1 MSETKVQ
8 KACQRCRQQKLKCDA
23 QRPCVLCTRAGVAC
37 LDQLPRDAFK
47 PYKPKINKRASPSI
61 RFETKRRKRDSPS
74 TAPTAASVT
83 ATSDVHE
90 SVSSS
95 VDALVQEALPVRPG
109 QFPANLRA
117 SAIPGTR
124 DDTAKF
130 SQSCGD
136 SISGDLISCLP
147 AAEAVNLLVDTYFD
161 RVHWFLLA
169 FHQDPFRSRVRDL
182 LRDQAELSSRA
193 SQSPSFVASLLC
205 VILIGLRYTGA
216 FRRQELAQLGVDTA
230 ILGRDL
236 QEVLKTR
243 FLDIVAIRS
252 LEAVQSCVLLG
263 TYFLFHGEPAT
274 AWPVISAGVGVAK
287 TIKLDRPLS
296 AGSEVEAQARSRCWW
311 ALYEVETFCAMSYGY
326 SSAMRNDQLGVPLPS
341 TVPSDKGGRLLEYKA
356 SMAKLS
362 VIINNALD
370 QLYGRAQK
378 DLAGRVSKLDR
389 ELEQWHQYLPAHL
402 QDQSR
407 DPVYHSADELE
418 QDVAAA
424 GPRFEDHLL
433 QLQSLSL
440 KLAYCNT
447 RILIHRPLLSMPSN
461 TAVRR
466 AVQVC
471 KTAALA
477 TSELKASPVLPLAA
491 RSYAV
496 AFIGMHLFTAG
507 VVFGVIAERDPLG
520 PDAGGVKAGLRDLIQ
535 THRLLLATKS
545 NAVTAQ
551 SLAIL
556 ENLAR
561 SLVDRELVAML
572 GGSGDSGVR
581 NVESD
586 TAKAHEEP
594 MLASVPQPEQTPQ
607 PVVGGTGLD
616 MHESE
621 PSWLLGDI
629 FVDQEQAW
637 IWDLDFAMPDGT

>member
-1 MSETKVQ
+1 MSGPKVQ

-37 LDQLPRDAFK
+37 LHQLPRDAFK
-47 PYKPKINKRASPSI
+47 PYEPRINKRASPSI
-61 RFETKRRKRDSPS
+61 RFENKRRKGDGPGK
-74 TAPTAASVT
+74 APIAAS
-83 ATSDVHE
+83 ATPASDVHE

-109 QFPANLRA
+109 QFPANLGA

-124 DDTAKF
+124 DDTAGV
-130 SQSCGD
+130 SQSCEK
-136 SISGDLISCLP
+136 SISGNLIGYLP

-169 FHQDPFRSRVRDL
+169 FHQNPFRSRVRDL

-193 SQSPSFVASLLC
+193 SQSPSFLASLLC
-205 VILIGLRYTGA
+205 VILIGLRYTGV
-216 FRRQELAQLGVDTA
+216 FRRETLAQLGVDTA

-236 QEVLKTR
+236 QEVLKTK

-252 LEAVQSCVLLG
+252 LEVVQTCVLLG

-274 AWPVISAGVGVAK
+274 AWPIISAGVGVARA
-287 TIKLDRPLS
+287 IKLDRPLS
-296 AGSEVEAQARSRCWW
+296 AGSEVDVQARSRCWW

-326 SSAMRNDQLGVPLPS
+326 SSAMRNDQLAVPLPS
-341 TVPSDKGGRLLEYKA
+341 IILSDQVGRLLEYKA

-362 VIINNALD
+362 VIINKALD
-370 QLYGRAQK
+370 QLYGPVQE
-378 DLAGRVSKLDR
+378 DLACRVLNLDR
-389 ELEQWHQYLPAHL
+389 ELEQWHQDLPAHL
-402 QDQSR
+402 QAQGN
-407 DPVYHSADELE
+407 DPVHHSADELE

-424 GPRFEDHLL
+424 GPRFEAHLL
-433 QLQSLSL
+433 QLQSLGL
-440 KLAYCNT
+440 RLAYCNT
-447 RILIHRPLLSMPSN
+447 KILIHRPLLSVPSN
-461 TAVRR
+461 TAVGR
-466 AVQVC
+466 AVRAC

-491 RSYAV
+491 HSYAV

-520 PDAGGVKAGLRDLIQ
+520 SDASRVKAGLRDLIQ
-535 THRLLLATKS
+535 TQRLLLAAKS

-551 SLAIL
+551 SLEIL

-572 GGSGDSGVR
+572 GGSGNDSARGV
-581 NVESD
+581 
-586 TAKAHEEP
+586 KAQADSTR
-594 MLASVPQPEQTPQ
+594 ASMPQPEQMLSPAL
-607 PVVGGTGLD
+607 GGTSLEV
-616 MHESE
+616 HESE
-621 PSWLLGDI
+621 YSWLLGDV
-629 FVDQEQAW
+629 FADQEQAW
-637 IWDLDFAMPDGT
+637 MWDLDFTMLEGT